1 MLRKG
6 GAVAWAAVGSVLL
19 SGCEFN
25 GWYDVQLPGGAAA
38 GGEDE
43 GPKVWTP
50 AWQLGLPLGHLAIH
64 LF

>member
-1 MLRKG
+1 
-6 GAVAWAAVGSVLL
+6 V
-19 SGCEFN
+19 
-25 GWYDVQLPGGAAA
+25 PGG
-38 GGEDE
+38 GPVIGEDE

>member
-1 MLRKG
+1 VPGG
-6 GAVAWAAVGSVLL
+6 GADVL
-19 SGCEFN
+19 
-25 GWYDVQLPGGAAA
+25 
-38 GGEDE
+38 GEED